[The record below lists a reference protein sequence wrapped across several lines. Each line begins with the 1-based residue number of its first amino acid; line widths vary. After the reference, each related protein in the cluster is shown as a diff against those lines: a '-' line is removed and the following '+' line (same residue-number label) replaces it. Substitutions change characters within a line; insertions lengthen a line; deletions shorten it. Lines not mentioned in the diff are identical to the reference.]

1 MRKPWLVA
9 GGIVLAIL
17 AGAAIWLTNKAN
29 QLEPELR
36 ARLIAYLESRFDGE
50 VNIDKLD
57 IAGVPRVEVR
67 VSGIRVHRRGDRYPV
82 VVAKS
87 LRFHADYLDLFGEI
101 KHINLVRL
109 EGFELTIPPKREKP
123 PGEAEASK
131 SAQPKP
137 SEGSV
142 PAVVVDQVVAD
153 NTLLRLVP
161 RDPEKPLRDFELYG
175 LRLLGV
181 GAGKPMTY
189 HAKLKNYK
197 PPGIVDSTGT
207 FGPWVPGEPG
217 ESPLSGNY
225 TFTDADLGVFKGIT
239 GTLQSTGKFGGELG
253 HIEAEGETRV
263 PNFALKMA
271 NQQVPLTTHYKAII
285 DGTSGNTDLV
295 PVDAML
301 NKSPFRVS
309 GSVEG
314 QKGVKGKEVR
324 LAVKMTA
331 ARLEDFM
338 RLSVKGNPPIVGA
351 LAYDGHI
358 DIPRGD
364 EQVVDKIG
372 LDGTFV
378 LNGARFTSKEIQDK
392 IDELS
397 RRGSGHP
404 GDEEIDRVRSRMRGR
419 FTLRDTVLRFSEL
432 HYEVPGASV
441 DVIGTYGLKSEEIAF
456 AGTFRMDAT
465 VSETFKGM
473 KSIML
478 KPFDRLF
485 SRKGQG
491 TVLSIKIEGTRAH
504 PKFGLDAGR
513 TFKKADK

>member
-1 MRKPWLVA
+1 GGVSLWLA
-9 GGIVLAIL
+9 
-17 AGAAIWLTNKAN
+17 NKAK
-29 QLEPELR
+29 QLEPDLR
-36 ARLIAYLESRFDGE
+36 ERLIASLDARFDGE

-57 IAGVPRVEVR
+57 IVGVPRVEVR
-67 VSGIRVHRRGDRYPV
+67 VDGIKVHRRGDRYPV
-82 VVAKS
+82 VVMKS
-87 LRFHADYLDLFGEI
+87 LKFHADYLDLFGDI

-109 EGFELTIPPKREKP
+109 EGFELTIPPKKDKP
-123 PGEAEASK
+123 KSESEPPKSNTPNPAS
-131 SAQPKP
+131 
-137 SEGSV
+137 SV
-142 PAVVVDQVVAD
+142 VIDQIVAD
-153 NTLLRLVP
+153 NTMFRMVP
-161 RDPEKPLRDFELYG
+161 KDPEKPLREFELYG

-181 GAGKPMTY
+181 GAAKPLTY

-197 PPGIVDSTGT
+197 PPGIVDATGT

-217 ESPLSGNY
+217 ESDLSGTY
-225 TFTDADLGVFKGIT
+225 TFTDADLGVFKGIS

-253 HIEAEGETRV
+253 RIEAEGETRV

-271 NQQVPLTTHYKAII
+271 NQEVPLTTKYKAVI

-314 QKGVKGKEVR
+314 QKGIKGKDVR

-338 RLSVKGNPPIVGA
+338 RLCVKGNPPIVGA

-358 DIPRGD
+358 DIPRGE
-364 EQVVDKIG
+364 EQVVDKLG

-378 LNGARFTSKEIQDK
+378 LNGARFTSAEIQDK

-404 GDEEIDRVRSRMRGR
+404 GDEEIDRVRSRMRGK
-419 FTLRDTVLRFSEL
+419 FTLRDTVMRFSEL

-456 AGTFRMDAT
+456 SGTFRMDAT
-465 VSETFKGM
+465 VSQTFRGM
-473 KSIML
+473 KSLML
-478 KPFDRLF
+478 KPFDGLF

-491 TVLSIKIEGTRAH
+491 TVLSIKIEGTRSN

-513 TFKKADK
+513 TFKKKDN